1 VVAYESPAS
10 VFGLADEHAPSRST
24 PQAPSV
30 VLVMVTRN
38 PGPWFEDVL
47 QGIAHQDYP
56 NLSVLVIDAASERD
70 PLPTV
75 ARLLPAAYVRR
86 LEGNPGFGVAANEV
100 LGRVSG
106 AAFFAF
112 CHDDVLLE
120 PDAVRTLVEEAYR
133 SDAGVVGPKI
143 VSWGN
148 RLRLLQVGMSA
159 DKTGVVSP
167 LVDRGEL
174 DQEQHDRVRDVFV
187 IPGACTVVRAELFE
201 SLEGFD
207 PGITFLGEDLDLCWR
222 AQVAG
227 SRVVVVPAARV
238 EHLEA
243 LDARSRTTD
252 AEAVRRRLTAR
263 HRLRTM
269 LTCYGIV
276 HLLRVLPQAAF
287 VTLVELV
294 HALATGRLGQARD
307 VVGAWWWNVRRAGD
321 LFRRRR
327 KLRRVRAF
335 PDREVRRLQS
345 RGSALLNAFV
355 RGELH
360 KGEHLRSSL
369 ADVGRGLSGSLVG
382 DRRATVGTWCLILLF
397 VVFGGRQLL
406 AGHLPAVGSLA
417 PVAGGPLSLLGDY
430 VSGWRAGGL
439 GSEAPSPTAVGILGL
454 LGLPFLGRMG
464 ALQVV
469 LVLGTLPLGLAGAWR
484 LAGVARSFN
493 ARIAA
498 VVVYAAVPLPYAAL
512 GQGRWAALTLYAAA
526 PWILFHLGRA
536 VGDRP
541 FPGGADADD
550 DDDADDPD
558 VPAVDR
564 PVWQIGLAVALPT
577 ALVAALVPG
586 AVLVVVLA
594 AVGLLLGTLLTGN
607 AAGGLRALQV
617 AGIGAAVA
625 LGLHL
630 PWALDL
636 LLPGSSWSAL
646 AGVEPLGTPRL
657 AITDLLRFG
666 TQPGATP
673 LLSWLVPAV
682 GLVGLLVGRDWR
694 LAWAGRAWMVAL
706 VCWVVV
712 WSGGQGVLP
721 VPLPTPELLLAP
733 AAAAMAL
740 AAAMA
745 VAAVERDVRA
755 SRLDVSR
762 VAGTLLVASLV
773 LAAVPALLGTV
784 NGRFGAPDAD
794 FARSLTIFDADEV
807 RQGGTYRVLWLGH
820 PDVLPL
826 GSHRLTDDLAYG
838 VSIDGA
844 PTFTELWP
852 GREDAGN
859 ALVADALRLASDGQT
874 QRLGRLL
881 APLGI
886 RFLAMPEQAVPA
898 RAAGEVHPLPVGARR
913 AVDAQLDLR
922 RIDIDPAVHLY
933 ENAAFAPVAA
943 QVGDEDAAE
952 TVATA
957 GSLFGPALG
966 LDLRGAEPVLEDG
979 TARRRTGTVEPG
991 LLYVAEAFSSRWQLT
1006 VDGRVVEGEQAM
1018 GWANRFR
1025 IDQGG
1030 AAELRYRASP
1040 LRWAAVLFQVVLWVA
1055 VLVLRASRRRAAEG
1069 RRPPPA
1075 RRSAA
1080 TPSRPGEPT
1089 FAFMPPTAGTTR
1101 ARR

>member
-1 VVAYESPAS
+1 
-10 VFGLADEHAPSRST
+10 
-24 PQAPSV
+24 
-30 VLVMVTRN
+30 MVTRN

-47 QGIAHQDYP
+47 HGVANQDYP
-56 NLSVLVIDAASERD
+56 NLSVLVIDAASDRD

-120 PDAVRTLVEEAYR
+120 PDAVSTLVEEAYR

-201 SLEGFD
+201 SLGGFD

-243 LDARSRTTD
+243 LDARSRSRGTD

-269 LTCYGIV
+269 LTCYSV
-276 HLLRVLPQAAF
+276 LHLLRVLPQAAF

-294 HALATGRLGQARD
+294 HALVTGRFGQARD
-307 VVGAWWWNVRRAGD
+307 VVGAWWWNLRRTGD
-321 LFRRRR
+321 LLRRRR
-327 KLRRVRAF
+327 RLRRVRAF
-335 PDREVRRLQS
+335 PDREVRRLQA

-382 DRRATVGTWCLILLF
+382 DRRVTVGTWCLILLLAA
-397 VVFGGRQLL
+397 FGGRELL
-406 AGHLPAVGSLA
+406 AGRLPAVGALA
-417 PVAGGPLSLLGDY
+417 PVADGPVTLLGDY
-430 VSGWRAGGL
+430 LSGWRVGGL
-439 GSEAPSPTAVGILGL
+439 GSEAPSPTAVGLLGL

-464 ALQVV
+464 VLQLV

-484 LAGVARSFN
+484 LAGVARSFR
-493 ARIAA
+493 ARVAA

-512 GQGRWAALTLYAAA
+512 AQGRWAALALYAAA
-526 PWILFHLGRA
+526 PWILAHLGRA

-541 FPGGADADD
+541 FLGGTSDAEGTEGADGDE
-550 DDDADDPD
+550 P
-558 VPAVDR
+558 VTVGRPA
-564 PVWQIGLAVALPT
+564 WQLGLAVALPT

-586 AVLVVVLA
+586 AVLAVVLA
-594 AVGLLLGTLLTGN
+594 AAGLLVGTVLTGN

-617 AGIGAAVA
+617 AAIGAAVA
-625 LGLHL
+625 LALHL
-630 PWALDL
+630 PWAFDL

-657 AITDLLRFG
+657 AITELLRFG
-666 TQPGATP
+666 TQPGTAS
-673 LLSWLVPAV
+673 LLGWLVPAIAF
-682 GLVGLLVGRDWR
+682 VGLLVGRGWR
-694 LAWAGRAWMVAL
+694 LAWAGRAWMIAL
-706 VCWVVV
+706 ACWVVV
-712 WSGGQGVLP
+712 WAGGQDVLP

-733 AAAAMAL
+733 AAAAMAM

-745 VAAVERDVRA
+745 VAAVERDLPA

-762 VAGTLLVASLV
+762 VAGTLLVACLA

-784 NGRFGAPDAD
+784 NGRFGAPEAD
-794 FARSLTIFDADEV
+794 FARSLTLFDADEV
-807 RQGGTYRVLWLGH
+807 RQGGAYRVLWLGQ
-820 PDVLPL
+820 PSVLPL
-826 GSHRLTDDLAYG
+826 GAHRLTDDLAYS
-838 VSIDGA
+838 VSVDGA

-898 RAAGEVHPLPVGARR
+898 RAGTASHPLPAGARR

-922 RIDIDPAVHLY
+922 RIDIDPAIHLY
-933 ENAAFAPVAA
+933 ENAAFAPVVAG
-943 QVGDEDAAE
+943 VGDEDAAE
-952 TVATA
+952 TVASA

-966 LDLRGAEPVLEDG
+966 LDLRGVDPALSGG
-979 TARRRTGTVEPG
+979 TARSRTGTVQPG
-991 LLYVAEAFSSRWQLT
+991 LLYLAEAFSSRWQLS
-1006 VDGRVVEGEQAM
+1006 VDGRVVESERAL
-1018 GWANRFR
+1018 GWANRFLVES
-1025 IDQGG
+1025 GG
-1030 AAELRYRASP
+1030 TAEMRYRTSP
-1040 LRWAAVLFQVVLWVA
+1040 VRWAAVVLQVVLWVA
-1055 VLVLRASRRRAAEG
+1055 VLVMRASRRRAVHG
-1069 RRPPPA
+1069 RRPPTT
-1075 RRSAA
+1075 RSGIT
-1080 TPSRPGEPT
+1080 TPSRPGEPA
-1089 FAFMPPTAGTTR
+1089 FAFMPPAAGGTR